1 MTATQPALQDNDAGA
16 KVARILLD
24 IGAINFR
31 PEDPFILTS
40 GRASPVYLDCRRII
54 SFPESRTTITDLAIE
69 AITRDAG
76 PGAFDAIAGGETA
89 GIPFAAWIADRY
101 DLPMLYVRKQP
112 KGFARMGQIEGVM
125 DDGCR
130 VLLVEDMATDGGS
143 KLNFINAVRK
153 AGGVIDRTFVVFY
166 YDIFKQALDNL
177 AAEGI
182 KLIYLSTW
190 WDVVDE
196 AERDGPWSPEAL
208 VQVRDYLG
216 DPEKWSAAHSGSGS
230 G

>member
-1 MTATQPALQDNDAGA
+1 MPTSGFPDKKLIARMTAKMLIEIKA
-16 KVARILLD
+16 VH
-24 IGAINFR
+24 FR
-31 PEDPFILTS
+31 ADDPFRFTS
-40 GRASPVYLDCRRII
+40 GWASPVYIDCRKVISYPRVRMTLMDFAASII
-54 SFPESRTTITDLAIE
+54 LRDIGFESI
-69 AITRDAG
+69 
-76 PGAFDAIAGGETA
+76 DAIAGGETA
-89 GIPFAAWIADRY
+89 GIPFAAWIADRFE
-101 DLPMLYVRKQP
+101 LPMLYVRKQP

-125 DDGCR
+125 DQGCR

-166 YDIFKQALDNL
+166 YDIFKQALENL
-177 AAEGI
+177 GKEGI

-196 AERDGPWSPEAL
+196 AEREGPFTPEAL
-208 VQVRDYLG
+208 AQVRDYLG
-216 DPEKWSAAHSGSGS
+216 DPDKWSAAHGGTEP